1 MLVFR
6 SLLFAP
12 GNHARR
18 VQKALTLDADI
29 VVLDLEDAVAIAEKP
44 AAREKVV
51 TAFQT
56 PRRALGYVRIN
67 AFDTPFCFDDLQA
80 VVTSGVD
87 GIVLPKV
94 ESPAQLVAVDWAIAA
109 LERARGLGAGGIDLM
124 PIIET
129 GRGMAALRDVARSG
143 TRVRR
148 LSFGA
153 GDYTLDVG
161 MRWTFEERELDHAR
175 TAIVVESRAAG
186 LDPPVDTVFI
196 HLGKPDAFRHS
207 TELARDLGF
216 QGKLC
221 IHPEQ
226 VGPVNAVF
234 TPTDDEIAKS
244 KRYVAAFEEAE
255 AKGSASIEVDGYF
268 IDYPIVEKARRAL
281 RIGGSIRK
289 RDAGEAN
296 ASKSKTSEAK
306 STGAGLRPLSNSAT
320 GRLDM
325 AQFKNVTHVRATPD
339 YEPRSNAPKLMGI
352 YTWAVAEYGHRKFP
366 VEAAIRWYED
376 NRRPSWKRPDY
387 EAAGAI
393 YRGALKI
400 A

>member
-18 VQKALTLDADI
+18 VEKSLTLDAD
-29 VVLDLEDAVAIAEKP
+29 VVILDLEDAVAVAEKP

-51 TAFQT
+51 AAFQT

-94 ESPAQLVAVDWAIAA
+94 ESPAQLVAVDWTIAA
-109 LERARGLGAGGIDLM
+109 FERSRGLPAGSIDLM

-129 GRGMAALRDVARSG
+129 GRGIAELRGVARSG

-161 MRWTFEERELDHAR
+161 MRWTPEERELGHAR
-175 TAIVVESRAAG
+175 AAIVVESRAAG

-196 HLGKPDAFRHS
+196 HLGQPEPFRRS
-207 TELARDLGF
+207 AELARDLGF

-226 VGPVNAVF
+226 LGPVNEVF
-234 TPTDDEIAKS
+234 TPTDEEIAQS
-244 KRYVAAFEEAE
+244 IRHVAAFEAAE
-255 AKGSASIEVDGYF
+255 ASGSASIQVDGYF
-268 IDYPIVEKARRAL
+268 IDYPIVEKARRTL
-281 RIGGSIRK
+281 RIAESIRE
-289 RDAGEAN
+289 RG
-296 ASKSKTSEAK
+296 
-306 STGAGLRPLSNSAT
+306 GRP
-320 GRLDM
+320 R
-325 AQFKNVTHVRATPD
+325 
-339 YEPRSNAPKLMGI
+339 
-352 YTWAVAEYGHRKFP
+352 
-366 VEAAIRWYED
+366 
-376 NRRPSWKRPDY
+376 
-387 EAAGAI
+387 
-393 YRGALKI
+393 
-400 A
+400 

>member
-1 MLVFR
+1 MLVLK

-18 VQKALTLDADI
+18 VEKALTLDAD
-29 VVLDLEDAVAIAEKP
+29 VVILDLEDAVAVAEKP
-44 AAREKVV
+44 ATREKVV
-51 TAFQT
+51 AAFQP

-80 VVTSGVD
+80 MVARGVD

-109 LERARGLGAGGIDLM
+109 LERARGLPEGGIDLM
-124 PIIET
+124 PIVET
-129 GRGMAALRDVARSG
+129 GRGMAALRDIACSA

-161 MRWTFEERELDHAR
+161 MRWTLEERELDHAR

-186 LDPPVDTVFI
+186 LEPPVDTVFI
-196 HLGKPDAFRHS
+196 HLGKPQALRRS

-226 VGPVNAVF
+226 LGPVNEVF
-234 TPTDDEIAKS
+234 TPTDEEIARS
-244 KRYVAAFEEAE
+244 ERYVAAFDEAE
-255 AKGSASIEVDGYF
+255 ASGSASIQVDGYF
-268 IDYPIVEKARRAL
+268 IDYPIVEKARRTLQVA
-281 RIGGSIRK
+281 RTIR
-289 RDAGEAN
+289 
-296 ASKSKTSEAK
+296 T
-306 STGAGLRPLSNSAT
+306 
-320 GRLDM
+320 
-325 AQFKNVTHVRATPD
+325 
-339 YEPRSNAPKLMGI
+339 
-352 YTWAVAEYGHRKFP
+352 
-366 VEAAIRWYED
+366 
-376 NRRPSWKRPDY
+376 
-387 EAAGAI
+387 
-393 YRGALKI
+393 RGA
-400 A
+400 